1 MSDHAPPMKDQ
12 TKIWI
17 RTWRTYWRMPPID
30 RTGPRASTEQR
41 PGDPRHRAADGRGD
55 QIDALRVGAHQRHR
69 LAVLG
74 DGADRGADVGPT
86 QEDPEADHREERDG
100 EGDQPDEREEH
111 AADLEDRER
120 QADGP
125 VVGGPEERRERLEEE
140 EEPARREELVDGR
153 ASEDRRD
160 DQEVHAQSQQRPER
174 HRREAGE
181 PEGPAVDHHQEVDEV
196 HADHDEVDVGD
207 PDDVD
212 DAEDEVQ
219 AERQE
224 RQDAAQ
230 EDAVHGRFEEEDR
243 VDHSP
248 TYAFR
253 TKSCS
258 LSAAARPSILIR
270 PTSSRY
276 ARSTSFSTW
285 RTFCSTTRIV

>member
-1 MSDHAPPMKDQ
+1 
-12 TKIWI
+12 
-17 RTWRTYWRMPPID
+17 
-30 RTGPRASTEQR
+30 
-41 PGDPRHRAADGRGD
+41 
-55 QIDALRVGAHQRHR
+55 QRHR

-140 EEPARREELVDGR
+140 EEPARREE
-153 ASEDRRD
+153 
-160 DQEVHAQSQQRPER
+160 
-174 HRREAGE
+174 
-181 PEGPAVDHHQEVDEV
+181 
-196 HADHDEVDVGD
+196 
-207 PDDVD
+207 
-212 DAEDEVQ
+212 
-219 AERQE
+219 
-224 RQDAAQ
+224 
-230 EDAVHGRFEEEDR
+230 EDR

>member
-1 MSDHAPPMKDQ
+1 MIRRPP
-12 TKIWI
+12 
-17 RTWRTYWRMPPID
+17 R
-30 RTGPRASTEQR
+30 STLFPYTTLFR
-41 PGDPRHRAADGRGD
+41 S
-55 QIDALRVGAHQRHR
+55 
-69 LAVLG
+69 
-74 DGADRGADVGPT
+74 
-86 QEDPEADHREERDG
+86 
-100 EGDQPDEREEH
+100 
-111 AADLEDRER
+111 DRER

-140 EEPARREELVDGR
+140 EESARREELVDGR

-248 TYAFR
+248 THAFR